1 MTIMSAIPAYEA
13 ERNRQAG
20 PTDSERLIAR
30 AHAAIT
36 SLRHGADTGHC
47 DAAKARKLAD
57 TIQRQLCAPHDTHL
71 IFGSY
76 PQGSD
81 VWATLATWKE
91 WIDMF
96 ARQTSDGRGDMAKP
110 RDRRDPSKVSYLKER
125 V

>member
-1 MTIMSAIPAYEA
+1 MNAPSNLTRALTSYNQHTRNTSQISA
-13 ERNRQAG
+13 
-20 PTDSERLIAR
+20 DRLIAR
-30 AHAAIT
+30 ANAAIT
-36 SLRHGADTGHC
+36 VLRHGADTGHC

-96 ARQTSDGRGDMAKP
+96 ARQTSDGRT
-110 RDRRDPSKVSYLKER
+110 DPQKQHWMKER
-125 V
+125 VL